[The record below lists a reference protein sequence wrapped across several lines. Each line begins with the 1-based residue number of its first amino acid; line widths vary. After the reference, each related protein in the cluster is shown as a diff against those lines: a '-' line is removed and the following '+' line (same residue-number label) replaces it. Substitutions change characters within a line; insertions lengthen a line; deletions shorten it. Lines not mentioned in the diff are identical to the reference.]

1 MEKSTSIVEILAR
14 DSRLI
19 RLPGKGKAVF
29 VGDTHGDFDA
39 TASIFRLYFK
49 PGYILVFLGDYVDRG
64 DESLENLEFLLKK
77 KAEAPGQVFLLAG
90 NHEGYC
96 SVPFSPA
103 DFWESLTPKEY
114 EYFSEICKLFSFA
127 AVTQN
132 GLFAV
137 HGATPDLTSLEEID
151 TVQLCSEHW
160 MQLTWGDFI
169 EQPGEFL
176 GDQTGRPAYGEDYF
190 VRTMKQLGL
199 HVLIRSHQPNINPV
213 IFDKRCLTVMT
224 SYYYTFERHVA
235 IVDLEKPLI
244 RSVDD
249 LEIVEI

>member
-1 MEKSTSIVEILAR
+1 MKKTTSIQEILSR

-19 RLPGKGKAVF
+19 RLPAEGKAVF
-29 VGDTHGDFDA
+29 IGDTHGDYDA
-39 TASIFRLYFK
+39 TETIFRHYSP

-64 DESLENLEFLLKK
+64 DQSLENIEFLLRK
-77 KAEAPGQVFLLAG
+77 KADAPDKVFLLAG

-103 DFWESLTPKEY
+103 DFWESLAPKEY
-114 EYFSEICKLFSFA
+114 EYYSEICKLFSFA

-137 HGATPDLTSLEEID
+137 HGATPDLAGLGDID
-151 TVQLCSEHW
+151 DVQLCSEHW
-160 MQLTWGDFI
+160 IQLTWGDFI

-176 GDQTGRPAYGEDYF
+176 GDQGGRPAYGEDYF
-190 VRTMKQLGL
+190 TRTMNQLGV

-213 IFDKRCLTVMT
+213 IFNKRCLTLMT
-224 SYYYTFERHVA
+224 SYFYTFERHVA
-235 IVDLEKPLI
+235 IVDLERPVI